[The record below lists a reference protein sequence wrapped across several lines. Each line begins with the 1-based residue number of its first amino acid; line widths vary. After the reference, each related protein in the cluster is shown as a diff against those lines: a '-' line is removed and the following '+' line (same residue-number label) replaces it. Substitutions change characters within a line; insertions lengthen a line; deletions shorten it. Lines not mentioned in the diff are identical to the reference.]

1 MTGHCHGSADSG
13 GQGMATACR
22 FWRTGSSHAPPAP
35 MNRKRPRPAGPGGP
49 GAATACRSRWTR
61 SSHALPAPMNRDR
74 PQPCQL
80 WRTRN
85 GYAPPALENRER
97 LRPSGSWRTGA
108 SRHRYRKTPP
118 APKSRGRGS
127 DGGAML
133 RWDGMQITAWP
144 SSRSAR
150 TSDGPL
156 SRPERT
162 ASRRAPG
169 RRSSGRRN
177 GSRPSGRT
185 DSPRWAPWSP
195 W

>member
-1 MTGHCHGSADSG
+1 
-13 GQGMATACR
+13 MAPLTLE
-22 FWRTGSSHAPPAP
+22 G
-35 MNRKRPRPAGPGGP
+35 RKWPRPAGSGGL
-49 GAATACRSRWTR
+49 GAATPRRSDEPETATACRSRWTR
-61 SSHALPAPMNRDR
+61 SSHAPLTPMNRDR

-85 GYAPPALENRER
+85 GYAPLALENRER
-97 LRPSGSWRTGA
+97 LRPSGSWRTGG
-108 SRHRYRKTPP
+108 RPGTGTHRPP

-133 RWDGMQITAWP
+133 RWDEVQITAWP

-150 TSDGPL
+150 TSCGPPAQ
-156 SRPERT
+156 PEHR
-162 ASRRAPG
+162 ASPPAPG
-169 RRSSGRRN
+169 RPASGRRN